1 MKKRTLKEELER
13 IHSITYGKK
22 YLMEDDMLNAMVQ
35 NEPEDTTKPIVDDPE
50 KADYVG
56 SDVTKF
62 FNDLNAISEPITQ
75 QKRGTMEHQKDV
87 ELSQMALVLLGYEL
101 PVHGVDGLFGPE
113 TAEAVNKYK
122 KDNNILSEASSL
134 YDGGGNVR
142 IAKHVNADIDTSLQS
157 IIDAIASEYGKPF
170 TVVSGFRDPEHNKK
184 VGGASKSQHILHNA
198 VDISIPNASKEDTLR
213 FVSIASKYGIGGIG
227 VYHAGSVHIDVRS
240 GKVAWGPDHSG
251 SSIPNW
257 ARPTLNDHMSGKID
271 TSYVPAAI
279 TGDNSDDDNTAME
292 IITPEMV
299 DSMVSK
305 LELKGVTEE
314 ELKKLIDEVKSGG
327 SADFTDLDLM
337 TDEGYSKYSE
347 ICDKFIKTR
356 QPNLLE
362 INGDMMAGS
371 AKRAFEKY
379 HKYVPPELALAQLAT
394 EGGIG
399 NSDPNSR
406 PIRTKNPFNVGNT
419 DDGSNIDMG
428 AVQEGI
434 NAYYN
439 LIARRY
445 LGKGKSAKD
454 LVQDFVNHDGNHY
467 ATAGTYEKLVNQI
480 ARQANRIAQTVV

>member
-1 MKKRTLKEELER
+1 MKKRTLKEELEK
-13 IHSITYGKK
+13 IHRITYGKN
-22 YLMEDDMLNAMVQ
+22 YLMEEDMLNAMVQ
-35 NEPEDTTKPIVDDPE
+35 SDSTDTVKPTVDDPE

-62 FNDLNAISEPITQ
+62 FNDLNAISEPVTQ
-75 QKRGTMEHQKDV
+75 QKKGTMEHQKEV

-101 PVHGVDGLFGPE
+101 PIHGVDGLFGPE
-113 TAEAVNKYK
+113 TAEAVRKYK
-122 KDNNILSEASSL
+122 QDNNIISESSSP

-142 IAKHVNADIDTSLQS
+142 VGKNVNNDIDIGLQNK
-157 IIDAIASEYGKPF
+157 IDAIASEFGKPF
-170 TVVSGFRDPEHNKK
+170 EIISGYRDPERNKLA
-184 VGGASKSQHILHNA
+184 GGASKSQHILHNA
-198 VDISIPNASKEDTLR
+198 VDIYIPNATKEDTLR
-213 FVSIASKYGIGGIG
+213 FVTIASKNGIGGIG
-227 VYHAGSVHIDVRS
+227 VYHAGSIHIDVRS
-240 GKVAWGPDHSG
+240 SKVAWGPDHSSG
-251 SSIPNW
+251 SIPGW
-257 ARPTLNDHMSGKID
+257 ARPTLNDHTSGKID
-271 TSYVPAAI
+271 TSYTPSAV
-279 TGDNSDDDNTAME
+279 TGDYPDDDNTAME
-292 IITPEMV
+292 IITPEMI

-362 INGDMMAGS
+362 INGGMMAGS

-406 PIRTKNPFNVGNT
+406 PIKTKNPFNVGNT

-480 ARQANRIAQTVV
+480 AKQANRIAQTVV

>member
-13 IHSITYGKK
+13 IHSITYGKG
-22 YLMEDDMLNAMVQ
+22 YLIEDEMLNAMVQ
-35 NEPEDTTKPIVDDPE
+35 NEPGDTTKPIVDDPI
-50 KADYVG
+50 KADYVT

-62 FNDLNAISEPITQ
+62 FNDLNAINEPLTQ
-75 QKRGTMEHQKDV
+75 QKRGTMEHQKNV

-101 PVHGVDGLFGPE
+101 PRHGVDGLFGPE
-113 TAEAVNKYK
+113 TAETVRKYK
-122 KDNNILSEASSL
+122 TDNNIINESFIP
-134 YDGGGNVR
+134 G
-142 IAKHVNADIDTSLQS
+142 IDEMVWNKMPWG
-157 IIDAIASEYGKPF
+157 IDAGNKQDGIKWSGHNTHIHFGF
-170 TVVSGFRDPEHNKK
+170 TNAEVAVKVIEKALSLGLHAGENPYSSKVHTVHVGNSHHYETFNQTVNGKK
-184 VGGASKSQHILHNA
+184 VGGGLDVSGDAKKMEELFNWVST
-198 VDISIPNASKEDTLR
+198 TLGNGDS
-213 FVSIASKYGIGGIG
+213 VSM
-227 VYHAGSVHIDVRS
+227 D
-240 GKVAWGPDHSG
+240 P
-251 SSIPNW
+251 
-257 ARPTLNDHMSGKID
+257 
-271 TSYVPAAI
+271 SYVD
-279 TGDNSDDDNTAME
+279 GDNDVAME
-292 IITPEMV
+292 IITPEMI

-356 QPNLLE
+356 EPNLLE

-399 NSDPNSR
+399 NSNPDSR

-439 LIARRY
+439 LIARNY

>member
-13 IHSITYGKK
+13 IHSITYGKG
-22 YLMEDDMLNAMVQ
+22 YLIEDDMLNAMVQ
-35 NEPEDTTKPIVDDPE
+35 NEPADTTKPIVDDPI
-50 KADYVG
+50 KADYVT

-62 FNDLNAISEPITQ
+62 FNDLDAISEPLTQ
-75 QKRGTMEHQKDV
+75 QKRGSMEHQKNV

-101 PVHGVDGLFGPE
+101 PRHGVDGLFGPE
-113 TAEAVNKYK
+113 TAETVRKYK
-122 KDNNILSEASSL
+122 TDNNIINESFIP
-134 YDGGGNVR
+134 G
-142 IAKHVNADIDTSLQS
+142 IDEMVWNKMPWG
-157 IIDAIASEYGKPF
+157 IDAGNKQDGIKWSNHDTHIHFGF
-170 TVVSGFRDPEHNKK
+170 TNAEVAVKVIEKALSLGLHAGENPYTSKVYPVHVSKSHHYETFNQTVNGKK
-184 VGGASKSQHILHNA
+184 VGGGLDVSGDAKKMEELFNWVST
-198 VDISIPNASKEDTLR
+198 TLGNGDS
-213 FVSIASKYGIGGIG
+213 VSM
-227 VYHAGSVHIDVRS
+227 D
-240 GKVAWGPDHSG
+240 P
-251 SSIPNW
+251 
-257 ARPTLNDHMSGKID
+257 
-271 TSYVPAAI
+271 SYVD
-279 TGDNSDDDNTAME
+279 GDNDVAME
-292 IITPEMV
+292 IITPEMI

-314 ELKKLIDEVKSGG
+314 ELKKLIDEVKRGG

-362 INGDMMAGS
+362 INGGMMAGS

-399 NSDPNSR
+399 NSNPDSR

-439 LIARRY
+439 LIARNY

>member
-13 IHSITYGKK
+13 IHSITYGKG
-22 YLMEDDMLNAMVQ
+22 YLIEDDMLNAMVQ
-35 NEPEDTTKPIVDDPE
+35 NEPADTTKPIVDDPI
-50 KADYVG
+50 KADYVT

-62 FNDLNAISEPITQ
+62 FNDLDAISEPLTQ
-75 QKRGTMEHQKDV
+75 QKRGSMEHQKNV

-101 PVHGVDGLFGPE
+101 PRHGVDGLFGPE
-113 TAEAVNKYK
+113 TAETVRKYK
-122 KDNNILSEASSL
+122 TDNNIINESFIP
-134 YDGGGNVR
+134 G
-142 IAKHVNADIDTSLQS
+142 IDEMVWNKMPWG
-157 IIDAIASEYGKPF
+157 IDAGNKQDGIKWSNHDTHIHFGF
-170 TVVSGFRDPEHNKK
+170 TNAEVAVKVIEKALSLGLHAGENPYTSKVYPVHVSKSHHYETFNQTVNGKK
-184 VGGASKSQHILHNA
+184 VGGGLDVSGDAKKMEELFNWVST
-198 VDISIPNASKEDTLR
+198 TLGNGDS
-213 FVSIASKYGIGGIG
+213 VSM
-227 VYHAGSVHIDVRS
+227 D
-240 GKVAWGPDHSG
+240 P
-251 SSIPNW
+251 
-257 ARPTLNDHMSGKID
+257 
-271 TSYVPAAI
+271 SYVD
-279 TGDNSDDDNTAME
+279 GDNDVAME
-292 IITPEMV
+292 IITPEMI

-362 INGDMMAGS
+362 INGGMMAGS

-399 NSDPNSR
+399 NSNPDSR

-439 LIARRY
+439 LIARNY

>member
-13 IHSITYGKK
+13 IHSITYGKG
-22 YLMEDDMLNAMVQ
+22 YLIEDDMLNAMVQ
-35 NEPEDTTKPIVDDPE
+35 NEPADTTKPIVDDPI
-50 KADYVG
+50 KADYVT

-62 FNDLNAISEPITQ
+62 FNDLDAISEPLTQ
-75 QKRGTMEHQKDV
+75 QKRGSMEHQKNV

-101 PVHGVDGLFGPE
+101 PRHGVDGLFGPE
-113 TAEAVNKYK
+113 TAETVRKYK
-122 KDNNILSEASSL
+122 TDNNIINESFIP
-134 YDGGGNVR
+134 G
-142 IAKHVNADIDTSLQS
+142 IDEMVWNKMPWG
-157 IIDAIASEYGKPF
+157 IDAGNKQDGIKWSNHDTHIHFGF
-170 TVVSGFRDPEHNKK
+170 TNAEVAVKVIEKALSLGLHAGENPYTSKVYPVHVSKSHHYETFNQTVNGKK
-184 VGGASKSQHILHNA
+184 VGGGLDVSGDAKKMEELFNWVST
-198 VDISIPNASKEDTLR
+198 TLGNGDS
-213 FVSIASKYGIGGIG
+213 VSM
-227 VYHAGSVHIDVRS
+227 D
-240 GKVAWGPDHSG
+240 P
-251 SSIPNW
+251 
-257 ARPTLNDHMSGKID
+257 
-271 TSYVPAAI
+271 SYVD
-279 TGDNSDDDNTAME
+279 GDNDVAME
-292 IITPEMV
+292 IITPEMI

-356 QPNLLE
+356 EPNLLE

-399 NSDPNSR
+399 NSNPDSR

-428 AVQEGI
+428 VVQEGI

-439 LIARRY
+439 LIARNY

>member
-13 IHSITYGKK
+13 IHSITYGKG
-22 YLMEDDMLNAMVQ
+22 YLIEDDMLNAMVQ
-35 NEPEDTTKPIVDDPE
+35 NEPGDTTKPIVDDPI
-50 KADYVG
+50 KADYVT

-62 FNDLNAISEPITQ
+62 FNDLDAISEPLTQ
-75 QKRGTMEHQKDV
+75 QKRGSMEHQKNV

-101 PVHGVDGLFGPE
+101 PRHGVDGLFGPE
-113 TAEAVNKYK
+113 TAETVRKYK
-122 KDNNILSEASSL
+122 TDNNIINESFIPGIDEMVWNKMPWGIDAGNKQDGIKWSGHNTHIHFGFTNAEVAVKVIEKALSLGLHAGENPYTSKV
-134 YDGGGNVR
+134 YPV
-142 IAKHVNADIDTSLQS
+142 HVNKSHHYETFNQ
-157 IIDAIASEYGKPF
+157 
-170 TVVSGFRDPEHNKK
+170 TVNGKK
-184 VGGASKSQHILHNA
+184 VGGGLDVSGDAKKMEELFNWVST
-198 VDISIPNASKEDTLR
+198 TLGNGDS
-213 FVSIASKYGIGGIG
+213 VSM
-227 VYHAGSVHIDVRS
+227 D
-240 GKVAWGPDHSG
+240 P
-251 SSIPNW
+251 
-257 ARPTLNDHMSGKID
+257 
-271 TSYVPAAI
+271 SYVD
-279 TGDNSDDDNTAME
+279 GDNDVAME
-292 IITPEMV
+292 IITPEMI

-337 TDEGYSKYSE
+337 TDEGYSKYSA

-399 NSDPNSR
+399 NSNPDSR
-406 PIRTKNPFNVGNT
+406 PIKTKNPFNVGNT

-439 LIARRY
+439 LIARNY

>member
-13 IHSITYGKK
+13 IHTITYGKG
-22 YLMEDDMLNAMVQ
+22 YLIEADMLNAMVQ
-35 NEPEDTTKPIVDDPE
+35 NEPEDTTKPTIDDPI
-50 KADYVG
+50 KADYVT

-62 FNDLNAISEPITQ
+62 FNDLDAISEPLTQ

-87 ELSQMALVLLGYEL
+87 ELSQMALVLLGYDL
-101 PVHGVDGLFGPE
+101 PKHGVDGLFGPE
-113 TAEAVNKYK
+113 TAEAVRKYK
-122 KDNNILSEASSL
+122 IDNNIINESFIP
-134 YDGGGNVR
+134 G
-142 IAKHVNADIDTSLQS
+142 IDEMVWNKMPWG
-157 IIDAIASEYGKPF
+157 IDAGNKKDGIKWSGHNTHIHFGF
-170 TVVSGFRDPEHNKK
+170 TNAEVAVKVIEKAKELGLHAGENPYSSKVHTVHVGNSHHYETFNQTVNGKK
-184 VGGASKSQHILHNA
+184 VGGGLDVSGDAKKMEELFNWVST
-198 VDISIPNASKEDTLR
+198 TL
-213 FVSIASKYGIGGIG
+213 GNG
-227 VYHAGSVHIDVRS
+227 GSVSMD
-240 GKVAWGPDHSG
+240 P
-251 SSIPNW
+251 
-257 ARPTLNDHMSGKID
+257 
-271 TSYVPAAI
+271 SYVD
-279 TGDNSDDDNTAME
+279 GDNDVAME
-292 IITPEMV
+292 IITPEMI

-362 INGDMMAGS
+362 INGGMMAGS

-439 LIARRY
+439 LIARNY

-454 LVQDFVNHDGNHY
+454 LVLDFVNHDGNHY

-480 ARQANRIAQTVV
+480 AKQANRIAQTVV

>member
-13 IHSITYGKK
+13 IHSITYGKG
-22 YLMEDDMLNAMVQ
+22 YLIEDDMLNAMVQ
-35 NEPEDTTKPIVDDPE
+35 NEPADTTKPIVDDPI
-50 KADYVG
+50 KADYVT

-62 FNDLNAISEPITQ
+62 FNDLDAISEPLTQ
-75 QKRGTMEHQKDV
+75 QKRGSMEHQKNV

-101 PVHGVDGLFGPE
+101 PRHGVDGLFGPE
-113 TAEAVNKYK
+113 TAETVRKYK
-122 KDNNILSEASSL
+122 TDNNIINESFIP
-134 YDGGGNVR
+134 G
-142 IAKHVNADIDTSLQS
+142 IDEMVWNKMPWG
-157 IIDAIASEYGKPF
+157 IDAGNKQDGIKWSNHDTHIHFGF
-170 TVVSGFRDPEHNKK
+170 TNAEVAVKVIEKALSLGLHAGENPYTSKVYPVHVSKSHHYETFNQTVNGKK
-184 VGGASKSQHILHNA
+184 VGGGLDVSGDAKKMEELFNWVST
-198 VDISIPNASKEDTLR
+198 TLGNGDS
-213 FVSIASKYGIGGIG
+213 VSM
-227 VYHAGSVHIDVRS
+227 D
-240 GKVAWGPDHSG
+240 P
-251 SSIPNW
+251 
-257 ARPTLNDHMSGKID
+257 
-271 TSYVPAAI
+271 SYVD
-279 TGDNSDDDNTAME
+279 GDNDVAME
-292 IITPEMV
+292 IITPEMI

-356 QPNLLE
+356 EPNLLE

-399 NSDPNSR
+399 NSNPDSR

-439 LIARRY
+439 LIARNY

>member
-13 IHSITYGKK
+13 IHAITYGKG
-22 YLMEDDMLNAMVQ
+22 YLIEDDMLNAMVQ
-35 NEPEDTTKPIVDDPE
+35 NEPADTTKPTIDDPD
-50 KADYVG
+50 KADYVT

-62 FNDLNAISEPITQ
+62 FNDLDAISEPVTQ
-75 QKRGTMEHQKDV
+75 QKSGSMEHQKEV

-101 PVHGVDGLFGPE
+101 PRHGVDGLFGPE
-113 TAEAVNKYK
+113 TAEAVKKYK
-122 KDNNILSEASSL
+122 QDN
-134 YDGGGNVR
+134 
-142 IAKHVNADIDTSLQS
+142 S
-157 IIDAIASEYGKPF
+157 IINESFIPGIDEMVWNKMPWGIDAGSKQVGIKWSGHNTHIHFGF
-170 TVVSGFRDPEHNKK
+170 TSAEVAVKVIEKAKELGLHAGENPYTSKVNPVHVSDSHHYETFNQTINGKK
-184 VGGASKSQHILHNA
+184 VGAGLDVSGDSKKMEELFNWVSTTLGNGDSVSMDTTH
-198 VDISIPNASKEDTLR
+198 VD
-213 FVSIASKYGIGGIG
+213 G
-227 VYHAGSVHIDVRS
+227 
-240 GKVAWGPDHSG
+240 
-251 SSIPNW
+251 
-257 ARPTLNDHMSGKID
+257 
-271 TSYVPAAI
+271 
-279 TGDNSDDDNTAME
+279 DDNTAME
-292 IITPEMV
+292 IITPEMI

-362 INGDMMAGS
+362 INGGMMAGS

-439 LIARRY
+439 LIARSY

-467 ATAGTYEKLVNQI
+467 ATAGTYEKVVNQI